1 MLHFLVVK
9 NVVQENQPQQQ
20 SVSVASLSVQQL
32 QDMIANSIRA
42 QYGGP
47 PQTSFMY
54 SKSYTK
60 RIDNLRMP
68 LGYQPPKFQQFDG
81 KGNPKQHIAHFVETC
96 ENAGSRGDQLV
107 RQFVRSLKGNAFEW
121 YTDLEPEGIKPRTFE
136 ELATRAHDMELSIA
150 NRGAKDF
157 LVQRT
162 RSDKNEINDTKKI
175 ANNVLNES
183 MLVQETPLKS
193 FSKRKERKHERNHNG
208 DEKRRPTL
216 RERQKKVYPFPD
228 SDVADMLEQLIEK
241 QLIQLPKCKRPEQ
254 AGKVDDP
261 NYCKYHR
268 VISHHVEKCFVLKE
282 LILKLTRE
290 NKIELDIDEVA
301 QTNHVAVNMTSSVPP
316 SILLYDQRE
325 SLIQFGTFEPIL
337 VRFQQKVMTSNSQNK
352 EEPIEDEGEEW
363 IVVAHKKE
371 RQTSSVQTNSHFHQK
386 HSKGNISH
394 KKKGRRNKKM
404 WKSKPIKGKDEDF
417 LQPRQSITL
426 AEFFPRSF
434 LEDHPKEILEVT
446 ACHTTS
452 IVEFDNNYDSYEEV
466 DNSNEIKQRTSVFDR
481 IKPLTTRSSVFQRL
495 SITTKEEENQCPTS
509 TCTRTSAFKSLSIST
524 SKKDRPSTSAFD
536 RLKMINDQQ
545 QREMK
550 SLKVKPFH
558 EENDDDKIHSRVP
571 SRMKRKLS
579 VDINTEGSLI
589 VKPRFIIFTNPINE
603 GDEKILDENKS
614 C

>member
-1 MLHFLVVK
+1 
-9 NVVQENQPQQQ
+9 
-20 SVSVASLSVQQL
+20 
-32 QDMIANSIRA
+32 
-42 QYGGP
+42 
-47 PQTSFMY
+47 MY
-54 SKSYTK
+54 SKLYIK

-81 KGNPKQHIAHFVETC
+81 RGNPKQHIAHFVKTC

-121 YTDLEPEGIKPRTFE
+121 YNDLEPEVIDSWEQLEIEFLNRFYSTRRVVSMMELTNTKQRKGEPVIDYINRWRALSLDCKDKLTELSAVEMCTQGMHWELLYILQKIKPRTFE
-136 ELATRAHDMELSIA
+136 KLATRAHDMELSIA

-162 RSDKNEINDTKKI
+162 KSDKNEINDTKKI

-193 FSKRKERKHERNHNG
+193 FSKRKETKHERNHDG

-216 RERQKKVYPFPD
+216 RERQKFFYPFSD
-228 SDVADMLEQLIEK
+228 SNVADMLEQLIEK
-241 QLIQLPKCKRPEQ
+241 QLIQLPECKRPEQ

-261 NYCKYHR
+261 NYRKYHR
-268 VISHHVEKCFVLKE
+268 VISHPVEKYFVLKE

-301 QTNHVAVNMTSSVPP
+301 QTNHVAVNMTSSVSP

-337 VRFQQKVMTSNSQNK
+337 VRFQQKIMTSNSQNK

-371 RQTSSVQTNSHFHQK
+371 RQTSSVQTKSHFHQK

-404 WKSKPIKGKDEDF
+404 WKPKPIKGKDEDF
-417 LQPRQSITL
+417 LQPRRSITL
-426 AEFFPRSF
+426 TEFLPRSF
-434 LEDHPKEILEVT
+434 LEDHLEEVLEVT

-452 IVEFDNNYDSYEEV
+452 IVEVDTNYDSYEEV
-466 DNSNEIKQRTSVFDR
+466 GNSNEIKQRTSVFDC

-495 SITTKEEENQCPTS
+495 S
-509 TCTRTSAFKSLSIST
+509 
-524 SKKDRPSTSAFD
+524 
-536 RLKMINDQQ
+536 
-545 QREMK
+545 
-550 SLKVKPFH
+550 
-558 EENDDDKIHSRVP
+558 
-571 SRMKRKLS
+571 
-579 VDINTEGSLI
+579 
-589 VKPRFIIFTNPINE
+589 
-603 GDEKILDENKS
+603 
-614 C
+614 